1 MIQRNTIQKT
11 LILNTVNDMRSHVT
25 ADEVYDEVV
34 KAHPSISKGTV
45 YRNLNQLVQNGE
57 IKKIEVPSGA
67 DRFDYRCFEH
77 YHVKCLKCGGIFDVE
92 MDAVK
97 NLERNIKD
105 AQGFE
110 FSGYDIMF
118 KGICPTCKI

>member
-25 ADEVYDEVV
+25 ADEVYDEII
-34 KAHPSISKGTV
+34 KTHPSISKGTV

-57 IKKIEVPSGA
+57 IKKVEVPSGA

-77 YHVKCLKCGGIFDVE
+77 YHVKCLKCGGIFDVD
-92 MDAVK
+92 MDSVK
-97 NLERNIKD
+97 DLESNIKD
-105 AQGFE
+105 TQGFE

-118 KGICPTCKI
+118 KGICPTCNK